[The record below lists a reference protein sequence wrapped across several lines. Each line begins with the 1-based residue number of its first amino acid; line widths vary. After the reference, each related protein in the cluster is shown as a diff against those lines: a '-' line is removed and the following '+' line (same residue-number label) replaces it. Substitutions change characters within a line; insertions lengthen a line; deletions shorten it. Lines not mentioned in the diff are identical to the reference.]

1 MNHIR
6 KKSTAINPNALP
18 QQSPA
23 QIGTVLKD
31 GSFVIPAE
39 VLSRFGGGEARQGR
53 RWLRMIM
60 AAAREPRI
68 FRGPT
73 TRPPNVRIADR
84 RDEQAALEL
93 YLQDLRANADHV
105 APVDEEKCL
114 ENVRSGTRHRGGFVG
129 VIDSDAGKPVAI
141 VILMPQQWHWSQ
153 GWFLQEITAY
163 VHPEHRSKNY
173 FDDLMN
179 FSKWASDELTRQMGV
194 RIPLLCG
201 VLGTYRVQE
210 KIMLYRGHFTQA
222 GAAFIYPAPSSIG
235 D

>member
-6 KKSTAINPNALP
+6 KKQSVSATALP
-18 QQSPA
+18 QQSPVA
-23 QIGTVLKD
+23 TGTVLKD
-31 GSFVIPAE
+31 GSYVIPADM
-39 VLSRFGGGEARQGR
+39 LGRFGGGDPKQGR

-60 AAAREPRI
+60 AGAREPRI

-73 TRPPNVRIADR
+73 PRPSNVRIATR
-84 RDEQAALEL
+84 GDEAAALDL
-93 YLQDLRANADHV
+93 YLQDLRDNADHV

-114 ENVRSGTRHRGGFVG
+114 ENVRSGTRQRGGFVG
-129 VIDSDAGKPVAI
+129 VIDGEDGKPAAI
-141 VILMPQQWHWSQ
+141 VILIPQQWHWSQ

-163 VHPEHRSKNY
+163 VDPAHRSKNY

-179 FSKWASDELTRQMGV
+179 FSKCASDELSRQMGV
-194 RIPLLCG
+194 RVPLLCG

-210 KIMLYRGHFTQA
+210 KIMLYRGHFTQV
-222 GAAFIYPAPSSIG
+222 GAAFLYPAPHSAG